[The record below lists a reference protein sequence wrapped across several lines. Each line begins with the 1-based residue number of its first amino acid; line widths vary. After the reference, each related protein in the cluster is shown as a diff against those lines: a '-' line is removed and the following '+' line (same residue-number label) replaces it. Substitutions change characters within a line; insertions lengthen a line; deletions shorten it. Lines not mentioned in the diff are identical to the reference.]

1 VEHGALKIDERTV
14 EHTGDGII
22 RMSAYSGVPNVRT
35 ALSSEDFPV
44 HYEHD
49 WYEMLARKLVI
60 NCAINPLSSIYGVL
74 NGELL
79 QNA

>member
-1 VEHGALKIDERTV
+1 ILFIQNGMGHLSFIKLLHHNVLVGVVEHGALKIDERTV

-35 ALSSEDFPV
+35 ALSCEDFPV

-49 WYEMLARKLVI
+49 WY
-60 NCAINPLSSIYGVL
+60 
-74 NGELL
+74 
-79 QNA
+79 